1 MKIAFIDDDVTD
13 RTIMKT
19 IVENYQEIIPYIYQS
34 ASDYFKAEKKVD
46 ALFLDIEMPDT
57 NGLDVAV
64 KIREENQEVP
74 IIFISWH
81 QKYEHQSFLVHP
93 FSFIDKNN
101 FKEELVGCINDLLKD
116 FHRKNDDFILSNREH
131 IPAKHILYME
141 RQGHYT
147 HIHMDDMVKSVKD
160 YPLQNILDQQI
171 YGFYLINKSVI
182 INFYQVAKLCGKEE
196 FIMKD
201 GSHIEISRRKQKM
214 IKEAYIK
221 FKMR

>member
-1 MKIAFIDDDVTD
+1 M
-13 RTIMKT
+13 
-19 IVENYQEIIPYIYQS
+19 
-34 ASDYFKAEKKVD
+34 D

-74 IIFISWH
+74 IVFISRH

-101 FKEELVGCINDLLKD
+101 FKEELESCLNDLLKD
-116 FHRKNDDFILSNREH
+116 FHRKNDDFILYNRVH

-147 HIHMDDMVKSVKD
+147 HIHMD
-160 YPLQNILDQQI
+160 LHL
-171 YGFYLINKSVI
+171 GI
-182 INFYQVAKLCGKEE
+182 I
-196 FIMKD
+196 
-201 GSHIEISRRKQKM
+201 S
-214 IKEAYIK
+214 
-221 FKMR
+221 